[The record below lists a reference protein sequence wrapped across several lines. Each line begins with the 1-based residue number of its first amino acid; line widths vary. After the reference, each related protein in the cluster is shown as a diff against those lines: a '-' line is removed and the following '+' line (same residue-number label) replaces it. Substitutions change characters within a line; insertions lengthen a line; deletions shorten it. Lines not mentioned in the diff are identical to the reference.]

1 MSDTVY
7 SEADVIRHALATG
20 GFRRPS
26 ANGRPVLDD
35 FCDIVNCVMW
45 LQILAV
51 PRIFCCMTR
60 MPPREHLVR
69 LIDIFLA
76 YVSHDGRYATPDFE
90 PVPYETRE
98 PLALKLREL
107 LEAWTPPELPAEI
120 TEAARALLYAEG
132 MSPPPGGWDSAP
144 DPDRRPEE
152 YLLWPEGVPA
162 LMARERGEPSDE
174 GDAR

>member
-7 SEADVIRHALATG
+7 SESDIIRRALATG
-20 GFRRPS
+20 GFKQPS

-35 FCDIVNCVMW
+35 FADVANCIMW
-45 LQILAV
+45 LQTLAV
-51 PRIFCCMTR
+51 PRIFRGMIRT
-60 MPPREHLVR
+60 PPREHLVR
-69 LIDIFLA
+69 LVDIFLA
-76 YVSHDGRYATPDFE
+76 YVRHDGRYATPDFE
-90 PVPYETRE
+90 PVQYETRE

-132 MSPPPGGWDSAP
+132 MNPAGGWDSLS
-144 DPDRRPEE
+144 DPDFRPEE
-152 YLLWPEGVPA
+152 HLLWPEGVPA
-162 LMARERGEPSDE
+162 LMARDQGEPSDE

>member
-7 SEADVIRHALATG
+7 SEADIMRHALATG
-20 GFRRPS
+20 FTVS

-35 FCDIVNCVMW
+35 FADVANCIMW
-45 LQILAV
+45 LQTLAV
-51 PRIFCCMTR
+51 PRIFRGMTR
-60 MPPREHLVR
+60 RPPREHLVR
-69 LIDIFLA
+69 LVDIFIA
-76 YVSHDGRYATPDFE
+76 YVRHDGRYPTPDFE

-107 LEAWTPPELPAEI
+107 LEAWTPPDLPAEV

-132 MSPPPGGWDSAP
+132 MNPAGGWDSLS
-144 DPDRRPEE
+144 DPDFRPEE
-152 YLLWPEGVPA
+152 HLLWPEGVPA
-162 LMARERGEPSDE
+162 LMARDQGEPSDE

>member
-7 SEADVIRHALATG
+7 SDADILRHALATG
-20 GFRRPS
+20 FTIS

-35 FCDIVNCVMW
+35 FVDVVNCINW

-51 PRIFCCMTR
+51 PRIFRGMTR

-69 LIDIFLA
+69 QIDIFIA
-76 YVSHDGRYATPDFE
+76 YVRHDGRYASPEFE

-107 LEAWTPPELPAEI
+107 LEGWTPPELPAEI
-120 TEAARALLYAEG
+120 TEAARALLHAEG
-132 MSPPPGGWDSAP
+132 MSPTPGGWDNAP
-144 DPDRRPEE
+144 DPFMRPEE

-162 LMARERGEPSDE
+162 LMSDKTP
-174 GDAR
+174 